1 MQVSLLTESGGT
13 KDDLK
18 LPTDETLLT
27 QVRALNHIWLSAGAS
42 WQTVF
47 LVTYSLALLS
57 TD

>member
-27 QVRALNHIWLSAGAS
+27 QVRALYICM
-42 WQTVF
+42 
-47 LVTYSLALLS
+47 LALGYVCEWGCVCFS
-57 TD
+57 GSV